1 MATNILT
8 LGGEIMRKILLGLTI
23 VGLVACGPK
32 TEKVSVISGDDGSD
46 GLDGSSCST
55 QQLEN
60 GAKITCGDGS
70 FSYLFNGSSEGSGS
84 NGEDGSSCSVEATK
98 LGAIISCT
106 DGSSA
111 SILNGQAGDQG
122 DNGQG
127 CELEEIKNGALITC
141 GEESVAIY
149 NGSDIEGSASEV
161 NVYTYNSGCQEV
173 LDLGLFIKY
182 NGTNASLYN
191 NDECSGSKIIQV
203 NDGESYWIAD
213 ALLGVKSKNTFKV
226 IDFGGQE
233 E

>member
-1 MATNILT
+1 
-8 LGGEIMRKILLGLTI
+8 MRKILLGLTI

-32 TEKVSVISGDDGSD
+32 TENVSVISGDDGSD

-55 QQLEN
+55 PQLEN

-84 NGEDGSSCSVEATK
+84 NGEDGSRCSVEANE

-111 SILNGQAGDQG
+111 SILNGSSGAA
-122 DNGQG
+122 GQG

-173 LDLGLFIKY
+173 LDLGLFIEY

-191 NDECSGSKIIQV
+191 DDKCSGSKIILI
-203 NDGESYWIAD
+203 NDGESYWIAET
-213 ALLGVKSKNTFKV
+213 LLGVKSKNTFKV